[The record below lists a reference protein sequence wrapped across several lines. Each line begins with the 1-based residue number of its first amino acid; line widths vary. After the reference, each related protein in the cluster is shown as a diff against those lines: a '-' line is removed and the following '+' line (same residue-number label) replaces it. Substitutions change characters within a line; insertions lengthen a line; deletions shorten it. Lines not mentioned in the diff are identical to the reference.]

1 MDSGADK
8 GEGPTKSR
16 GAGEVKPCANF
27 ISLAFSQPAGYCKFK
42 SIPVGFKIYQPNI
55 KNNKMQ

>member
-42 SIPVGFKIYQPNI
+42 SIPVILAFQPFGKGI
-55 KNNKMQ
+55 LG